1 MNRERKEERKESNLG
16 KGMKEISLGEM
27 EGIKIGHSQSK
38 EGGTG
43 CTVALFEKGA
53 VAGVDVRGGA
63 PGTRETD
70 LLKSENLVDTLH
82 GILLSGGSAYGLDAA
97 AGVMAYL
104 EEQNIGFDVGV
115 GKVPIVPGAVLFD
128 LPLGSPKVR
137 PDKAMGYA
145 AATVA
150 AQNAGKTIP
159 QGTVGAGTGAAVGKI
174 LGMDYAMKG
183 GIGTYAVE
191 VAGVKVGALVAVNGF
206 GDVVEN
212 GEILAGVYDRK
223 NQVFLR
229 TEGVMVQGMYDKPFN
244 GNTTIGLVVT
254 NGKFSKPLM
263 NKIASMAHNG
273 YARALSPSHT
283 MVDGDTIFAAATGA
297 VEADPS
303 LVGHL
308 AALAMERAIHRGI
321 KAATSLHGVP
331 AYGDL
336 NRF

>member
-1 MNRERKEERKESNLG
+1 MKETVKT
-16 KGMKEISLGEM
+16 KGMKEISLKDM
-27 EGIKIGHSQSK
+27 EGIKIGHSEDK
-38 EGGTG
+38 EGATG

-53 VAGVDVRGGA
+53 VAGVEVRGGA

-70 LLKSENLVDTLH
+70 LLKSENLVDTVH

-145 AATVA
+145 ATK
-150 AQNAGKTIP
+150 NAEKNGGKALSE
-159 QGTVGAGTGAAVGKI
+159 GTVGAGTGATVGKI
-174 LGMDYAMKG
+174 LGTEYAMKG
-183 GIGTYAVE
+183 GIGTYALE
-191 VAGVKVGALVAVNGF
+191 VAGLQVGAVVAVNAF
-206 GDVVEN
+206 GDVLEG
-212 GEILAGVYDRK
+212 GEILAGVYDRE
-223 NQVFLR
+223 NRVFLR
-229 TEGVMVQGMYDKPFN
+229 TEGVMVRGMYEKPFN
-244 GNTTIGLVVT
+244 GNTTIGILFT
-254 NGKFSKPLM
+254 NGKFTKAQM

-273 YARALSPSHT
+273 YARGIYPSHT
-283 MVDGDTIFAAATGA
+283 MVDGDTVFAAATGQ

-308 AALAMERAIHRGI
+308 GALAMERAIHRGI

-331 AYGDL
+331 AHKDL
-336 NRF
+336 K